1 MFTEFWN
8 EFVKHQSTITDL
20 LNNKN
25 SKDYNTA
32 CMLIHSILQMFNLH
46 NSVSIHLGID
56 IRNGTQLPER
66 VNSFELI
73 ISPMF
78 HKKNIESME
87 KLAKASKLV
96 NISNKFS
103 IIKYKFFKP
112 HNEIKISYDK
122 VNINKENLSFLIFDK
137 DDNHISF
144 ILFIDDDKIDLL
156 TNKTDINGIEMYI
169 PKDNSITSIID
180 NLIGEYNMLNNVEF
194 MEIQCKSLL
203 NTKFENLVQH
213 VKPIAQLYEEIST
226 INTKKNYKVCA
237 RCMYSNKNINLLV
250 CKSTKKYYCDTICQ
264 KAYIASV
271 N

>member
-1 MFTEFWN
+1 MFTEFWK
-8 EFVKHQSTITDL
+8 EFVRHQSTIISL

-32 CMLIHSILQMFNLH
+32 CTLIHSILQMFNLH
-46 NSVSIHLGID
+46 NTVSIHLGID
-56 IRNGTQLPER
+56 IRNGSQLSER
-66 VNSFELI
+66 IDSFELI
-73 ISPMF
+73 ISPVF
-78 HKKNIESME
+78 QKKNIESME
-87 KLAKASKLV
+87 KLAKASKLI

-122 VNINKENLSFLIFDK
+122 IEINKDDLSFLIVDK

-144 ILFIDDDKIDLL
+144 IMFINDDKIELL

-203 NTKFENLVQH
+203 DTKFEHLVQY
-213 VKPIAQLYEEIST
+213 VKPVAQLYDEMLT
-226 INTKKNYKVCA
+226 INKNYKLCE
-237 RCMYSNKNINLLV
+237 RCMYSNKNVNLLV
-250 CKSTKKYYCDTICQ
+250 CKSTKKYYCDKICQ
-264 KAYIASV
+264 KAYVTSFK
-271 N
+271 